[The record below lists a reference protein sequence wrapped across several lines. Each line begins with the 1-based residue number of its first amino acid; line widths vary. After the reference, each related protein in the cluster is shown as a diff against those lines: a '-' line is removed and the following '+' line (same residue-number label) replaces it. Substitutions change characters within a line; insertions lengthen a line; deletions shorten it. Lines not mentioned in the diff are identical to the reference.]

1 MAGARIL
8 IGAALAHPILSIAS
22 VLLAI
27 GVARSVVGVGIGGR
41 RRPEGSPAIDST
53 AVQGGVRRSREDV
66 AEGANRAFRRGQ
78 KERKAMLATAL
89 LKQQHKN
96 VRLLFK
102 KIEHTESG
110 QTRRQLLEQIE
121 CALKGHT
128 AIEEEIFYPAVR
140 KLGTAKA
147 EESVGEAFEEHH
159 VVDLVLAELPDVDPT
174 DDRFEA
180 KMTVLSELV
189 DHHAK
194 EEEQEMFKLAQKF
207 GRAQLAEL
215 GHRME
220 VRFNELT
227 ASRERVRRSA

>member
-1 MAGARIL
+1 MKATDYLKKQHREVMKLFKQVENTDDAR
-8 IGAALAHPILSIAS
+8 
-22 VLLAI
+22 
-27 GVARSVVGVGIGGR
+27 
-41 RRPEGSPAIDST
+41 
-53 AVQGGVRRSREDV
+53 
-66 AEGANRAFRRGQ
+66 
-78 KERKAMLATAL
+78 ERKRLMSDIVAQ
-89 LKQQHKN
+89 LK
-96 VRLLFK
+96 V
-102 KIEHTESG
+102 HT
-110 QTRRQLLEQIE
+110 
-121 CALKGHT
+121 K
-128 AIEEEIFYPAVR
+128 IEEEIFYPAV
-140 KLGTAKA
+140 KEIGTEKA
-147 EESVGEAFEEHH
+147 EEMMLEAVEEHH